1 MMVYLAS
8 ENKIVTSR
16 ELEDVTQ
23 FPQQSIF
30 TAGRKLKKSGL
41 VNTISGPFG
50 GYVLA
55 KPPESISV
63 QEILTAFNDAFTI
76 SKELSSDELSTTT
89 LSNLTKMLVEVKDD
103 MEKTLSSYTLSK
115 LIDRSVDDSVST
127 AGGRKRAYEKK

>member
-8 ENKIVTSR
+8 EGKVVTSR
-16 ELEDVTQ
+16 ELEDVTK

-50 GYVLA
+50 GYILA
-55 KPPESISV
+55 KPPENISV
-63 QEILTAFNDAFTI
+63 QEILTAFNDAFII
-76 SKELSSDELSTTT
+76 SKELSSDGLTTTT
-89 LSNLTKMLVEVKDD
+89 LSNLTQMLVEVKDD

-115 LIDRSVDDSVST
+115 LIVKSIDDDEST